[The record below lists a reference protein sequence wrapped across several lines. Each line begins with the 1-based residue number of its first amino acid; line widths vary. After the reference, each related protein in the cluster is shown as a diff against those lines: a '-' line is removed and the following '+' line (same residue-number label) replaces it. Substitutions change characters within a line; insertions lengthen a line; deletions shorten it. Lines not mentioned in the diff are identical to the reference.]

1 MKRLWFAAMA
11 PVLLWTT
18 ATGAQGRGPVEC
30 EEAGVG
36 LWSIAPGEDGSGLRS
51 YYNGQVTVVALN
63 LIEPAAAPGGVAIIM
78 PGVERDGEPPSPACW
93 AFTGFDWVEVA
104 DAQAEYGPANGL
116 LLTLPTRRWDE
127 ERQDSV
133 PSAPLRIRI
142 DLGRGRVD
150 VVGSVND

>member
-1 MKRLWFAAMA
+1 MKHLMLAGVTPA
-11 PVLLWTT
+11 LLWT
-18 ATGAQGRGPVEC
+18 AAASAQPRGPVEC
-30 EEAGVG
+30 EEAGAG

-51 YYNGQVTVVALN
+51 FYNGQVTVVALD
-63 LIEPAAAPGGVAIIM
+63 LIEPAAAPSGIAIVM
-78 PGVERDGEPPSPACW
+78 PAAEREGEPPSMACW

-104 DAQAEYGPANGL
+104 DAQAEYDPANGL

-133 PSAPLRIRI
+133 PAPPLRIRI

-150 VVGSVND
+150 VVGSVNG